1 VPKHLVIVESPA
13 KAKTIAKILGADYDV
28 TSSVG
33 HVRDL
38 PEGNIGVD
46 VEKDFKPKYVV
57 SKKKKSVIDDLK
69 KRAKACDDIYLAPD
83 PDREGEAIAWHL
95 REILGADKANK
106 GKPFHRV
113 QYNEVTAPAVRAAF
127 ENPGEVDMDRVD
139 AQQARRVLDR
149 LVGYTVSPMLWRRIQ
164 RGLSAGRVQ
173 SVALRLVCEREDEI
187 DKFVPEPFWIIGASV
202 AKRVPPKDPFEV
214 RLISVDGEKVD
225 VKQQDLADSIMVQ
238 LKDRQLQVKE
248 ISEKTVTRRAPAPF
262 ITSTLQQAGSTYCG
276 FSPKRTMAL
285 AQGLYEGIDL
295 GEGPT
300 GLITYMRTDSFNI
313 SQEAR
318 DACSKMITESFGKE
332 YVPEKPNVFKSRSG
346 AQEAHEAIRPTDAK
360 RHPDSL
366 KGKLDPPALKLYR
379 VIWERFV
386 ASQMAPARLK
396 QRTVRIVTL
405 PDGDRTQVY
414 LLQAGSMDVV
424 FPGFMKVA
432 PTTKKKAPAK
442 DKSSDGDS
450 DADKKTEEQKL
461 PPLEEGEMLDCLD
474 WLCDR
479 KETKPPSRFSEASL
493 VREMESNG
501 VGRPSTY
508 AQIIATL
515 QQREYVSSEKRSMV
529 PTPLGR
535 RVSALLVETLGNL
548 FNVQFTAS
556 MEEALDEIERGKTVW
571 TEMLRTFYVDFEKW
585 MEGTKLPPAD
595 KAIVGKALVL
605 LEKVQ
610 DWAPEVKR
618 GKRTYSDSKFVES
631 VKDQLEKGKKDI
643 SQRQL
648 EALVTMAWRYKDQV
662 PDCQKALEGMGFAE
676 LLASPELQP
685 PKESTQKAVGI
696 LLGIEI
702 EDSVREFVESLSARI
717 QGGRRLTP
725 AQLDA
730 LHNVMYAHSK
740 LIPDFD
746 TVKVDLE
753 LKEPEVDDGCSS
765 AMLEAMT
772 MVKEWKEPVQ
782 RGKRTFDDK
791 AFYESLSQ
799 QYGARKYL
807 SPRQL
812 AALKRMVRR
821 YREQISTYDKLDETW
836 DLAPKKKA

>member
-1 VPKHLVIVESPA
+1 
-13 KAKTIAKILGADYDV
+13 
-28 TSSVG
+28 
-33 HVRDL
+33 
-38 PEGNIGVD
+38 
-46 VEKDFKPKYVV
+46 
-57 SKKKKSVIDDLK
+57 
-69 KRAKACDDIYLAPD
+69 
-83 PDREGEAIAWHL
+83 
-95 REILGADKANK
+95 
-106 GKPFHRV
+106 
-113 QYNEVTAPAVRAAF
+113 
-127 ENPGEVDMDRVD
+127 MDRVD

-187 DKFVPEPFWIIGASV
+187 DKFVPEPYWIIGATV
-202 AKRVPPKDPFEV
+202 AKRVPPKDAFEV
-214 RLISVDGEKVD
+214 RLVSVDGEKAD
-225 VKQQDLADSIMVQ
+225 VKKEDQADAIMAQ
-238 LKDRQLQVKE
+238 LKGRQLQVKE
-248 ISEKTVTRRAPAPF
+248 IAEKAVTRRAPPPF
-262 ITSTLQQAGSTYCG
+262 ITSTLQQAGSTYCS

-318 DACSKMITESFGKE
+318 ESCSAMIAETFGDA
-332 YVPEKPNVFKSRSG
+332 YVPEKPNVFKSRTG

-366 KGKLDPPALKLYR
+366 KGKLDAPALKLYR
-379 VIWERFV
+379 LIWERFV
-386 ASQMAPARLK
+386 ASQMAAAKLN

-405 PDGDRTQVY
+405 PDGERTTEY
-414 LLQAGSMDVV
+414 LLQAGAMDVV

-432 PTTKKKAPAK
+432 PTTRKKPGEK
-442 DKSSDGDS
+442 DKKGDK
-450 DADKKTEEQKL
+450 DDDKAEEQKL
-461 PPLEEGEMLDCLD
+461 PPLEEGESLDCLE

-479 KETKPPSRFSEASL
+479 KETKPPARFSEASL
-493 VREMESNG
+493 VRELESNG

-515 QQREYVSSEKRSMV
+515 QQREYVANEKRTLI
-529 PTPLGR
+529 PTDLGR

-548 FNVQFTAS
+548 FNVKFTAL
-556 MEEALDEIERGKTVW
+556 MEESLDEIERGKMVW

-595 KAIVGKALVL
+595 KKIVGQALVL
-605 LEKVQ
+605 LETVQ

-631 VKDQLEKGKKDI
+631 VKEQLEKGKKDI

-662 PDCQKALEGMGFAE
+662 PECREALEGMGFAE
-676 LLASPELQP
+676 LLARPELQP
-685 PKESTQKAVGI
+685 PRESTEKA
-696 LLGIEI
+696 IEI
-702 EDSVREFVESLSARI
+702 LVGLELEASVREFVESLGARI
-717 QGGRRLTP
+717 KGGRRLTP

-730 LHNVMYAHSK
+730 LHNVMFAHSK
-740 LIPDFD
+740 QIPDFD
-746 TVKVDLE
+746 KVRVDLE

-772 MVKEWKEPVQ
+772 VVKEWKEPVQ

-821 YREQISTYDKLDETW
+821 YREQIPKYEHLDKTW